1 MHKPSNTLSNCHL
14 VPTWFHLVPPRQM
27 HKPSH
32 TLSHF
37 HLVPAWF
44 QFVSFHPSEQT
55 VQYSLAVSLGSAL
68 VPLGSALSN
77 AQTVHYSLAFPPA
90 SAFVPLGSNLSHF
103 FRLSKPSNT
112 LSLFHL
118 VPLWFH
124 LVPLLR
130 APPAEHLHAYCP
142 RLRTACIRASN
153 TPGACNWLGAGPVL
167 GAGCWVLGIPK
178 TKEDTDWGVLLYPFY
193 PNPPSDPHGANF
205 NHHSPPTESDR
216 GGLLV
221 KIVSSAVFGCAWLC
235 LAFVTSYALGRFSK
249 PSC

>member
-1 MHKPSNTLSNCHL
+1 MHKRSNTPSNCHL

-118 VPLWFH
+118 VPPWFH
-124 LVPLLR
+124 LVP
-130 APPAEHLHAYCP
+130 PHQMHKP
-142 RLRTACIRASN
+142 SN
-153 TPGACNWLGAGPVL
+153 TLSHCCAHLRRNTSTHAVRACAPLVHAHHISCQPGHKSAR
-167 GAGCWVLGIPK
+167 GIPK
-178 TKEDTDWGVLLYPFY
+178 FD
-193 PNPPSDPHGANF
+193 
-205 NHHSPPTESDR
+205 
-216 GGLLV
+216 
-221 KIVSSAVFGCAWLC
+221 VF
-235 LAFVTSYALGRFSK
+235 FSICGNILK
-249 PSC
+249 RLRHQA